1 MHLRLS
7 HKLFLLLLAPLVAAL
22 LALSAVTAFDLRSG
36 FTDYLRQR
44 DVRQTEYFADL
55 AAAAIVRAG
64 GVDALRADPATV
76 PRLLAQMP
84 RRGFGPPDGPP
95 TPLGAPPPDHAP
107 PPGLGP
113 PPGTP
118 PGRLR
123 AALLT
128 PDLQPWAGEALP
140 ANAPSRDVNVVV
152 GGRVV
157 AVARGLLAPA
167 VPLGIELDFLRREYR
182 HTRALALILG
192 VLMALAAWLA
202 ARAWARPLVELRQAT
217 SRIAAGD
224 FAVRLAPRGGDELAD
239 ALHNI
244 NSMAASLGELEKT
257 RRIWLAQISHELR
270 TPLTALSGELDALL
284 DSVRPLTI
292 EAVES
297 LREEVTRLARLI
309 DDLHLVALA
318 DVRALPCQFAPD
330 DAAAVVRQAA
340 ARFAPRAATA
350 GLELVVAG
358 CEAPVAVC
366 WDTRRIEQLLANLLA
381 NAVRYTDA
389 PGRIV
394 LHAYREGNATVLDV
408 RDSKPGVPP
417 DRRIRLLEPLF
428 RVEESRDRNQG
439 GSGLGLSVCAAIA
452 RAHGGTVELDQS
464 DLGGL
469 RVCVR
474 LPARA
479 P

>member
-1 MHLRLS
+1 
-7 HKLFLLLLAPLVAAL
+7 
-22 LALSAVTAFDLRSG
+22 
-36 FTDYLRQR
+36 
-44 DVRQTEYFADL
+44 
-55 AAAAIVRAG
+55 
-64 GVDALRADPATV
+64 
-76 PRLLAQMP
+76 
-84 RRGFGPPDGPP
+84 
-95 TPLGAPPPDHAP
+95 
-107 PPGLGP
+107 
-113 PPGTP
+113 
-118 PGRLR
+118 
-123 AALLT
+123 
-128 PDLQPWAGEALP
+128 
-140 ANAPSRDVNVVV
+140 
-152 GGRVV
+152 
-157 AVARGLLAPA
+157 
-167 VPLGIELDFLRREYR
+167 
-182 HTRALALILG
+182 
-192 VLMALAAWLA
+192 
-202 ARAWARPLVELRQAT
+202 
-217 SRIAAGD
+217 
-224 FAVRLAPRGGDELAD
+224 LAPRGGDELAD

-330 DAAAVVRQAA
+330 DVAAVVRQAA